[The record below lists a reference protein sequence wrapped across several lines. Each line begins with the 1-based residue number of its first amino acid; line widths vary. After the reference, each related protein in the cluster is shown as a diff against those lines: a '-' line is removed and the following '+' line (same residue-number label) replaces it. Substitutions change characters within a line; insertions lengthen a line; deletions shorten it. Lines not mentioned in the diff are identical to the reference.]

1 MMIRPVSAGD
11 ARDICGIYNYFVE
24 NTAVSF
30 EEEPVPLPEMESRI
44 RAISAAYPWF
54 VREEGGAVLGYAYA
68 NRFRDRAA
76 YRYTAELS
84 IYVKSGHEGKGIGG
98 GLFARLLEAMKE
110 SSVHA
115 LVSGITVPNERSV
128 GLHEKFGFV
137 NVALFSETGY
147 KLGRWHD
154 VGYWELVLKK

>member
-1 MMIRPVSAGD
+1 MMIRPVNAGD
-11 ARDICGIYNYFVE
+11 ARDICGIYNHFVE

-30 EEEPVPLPEMESRI
+30 EERPVPVSEMESRI
-44 RAISAAYPWF
+44 REISAAYPWF
-54 VREEGGAVLGYAYA
+54 VREEEGAVLGYAYA

-98 GLFARLLEAMKE
+98 GLFARLLEAVRE
-110 SSVHA
+110 SSLHV
-115 LVSGITVPNERSV
+115 LVSAITVPNERSV

-137 NVALFSETGY
+137 RTALFKEIGY
-147 KLGRWHD
+147 KLGGWRD
-154 VGYWELVLKK
+154 VGYWELVLK

>member
-1 MMIRPVSAGD
+1 MMIRPVNAGD

-30 EEEPVPLPEMESRI
+30 EEQALSVPEMENRI
-44 RAISAAYPWF
+44 REISAVYPWF
-54 VREEGGAVLGYAYA
+54 VQEEGGVVLGYACT
-68 NRFRDRAA
+68 NRFRDRSA

-98 GLFARLLEAMKE
+98 KLFARLLEAAKE
-110 SSVHA
+110 SSVHV
-115 LVSGITVPNERSV
+115 LVSAITVPNERSV

-137 NVALFSETGY
+137 KAALFNEIGY
-147 KLGRWHD
+147 KLGEWRN
-154 VGYWELVLKK
+154 VGYWELVLK

>member
-1 MMIRPVSAGD
+1 MMIRPVNADD

-30 EEEPVPLPEMESRI
+30 EEQPLSVPEMENRI
-44 RAISAAYPWF
+44 RTISAAYPWF
-54 VREEGGAVLGYAYA
+54 VQDEGGVVLGYAYT

-98 GLFARLLEAMKE
+98 KLLVRLLEAVKE
-110 SSVHA
+110 SSVHV
-115 LVSGITVPNERSV
+115 LVSAITVPNERSV

-137 NVALFSETGY
+137 KVARFNEIRY
-147 KLGRWHD
+147 KLGEWRD
-154 VGYWELVLKK
+154 VGYWELVLK